1 MTETIKKAFENHV
14 ESYTKSIMENNED
27 NLKQFEVRP
36 GVYSNVDPSALKS
49 VHAADYDINRTPHE
63 D

>member
-1 MTETIKKAFENHV
+1 MKETIKKAFENHV
-14 ESYTKSIMENNED
+14 ESYTKSIMDNNED

-36 GVYSNVDPSALKS
+36 GVYSNVDPKTLKS
-49 VHAADYDINRTPHE
+49 VNAADYDIVHKPHK